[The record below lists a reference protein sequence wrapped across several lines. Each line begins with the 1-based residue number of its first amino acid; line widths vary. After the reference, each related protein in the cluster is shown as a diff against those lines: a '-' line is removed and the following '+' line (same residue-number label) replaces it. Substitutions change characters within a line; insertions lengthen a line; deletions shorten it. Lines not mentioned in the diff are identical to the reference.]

1 MCGQFFRL
9 QLLGSIGAAFDEFD
23 DELDFFWRGR
33 TNYTKSPAMA
43 GPTPPSSSPPKLF
56 LDEASVKMIW
66 KYRKLFQCRNV
77 LVQLGCG
84 ATTLFS
90 YSVYIHCCLLV
101 IASNTWRSKLSALP
115 AEDRDWLE
123 FNQVLVEVH
132 EPLCLWT
139 VRSHMFGFRAIF
151 WPAGLAFRSGCSRH
165 AFGS

>member
-1 MCGQFFRL
+1 M
-9 QLLGSIGAAFDEFD
+9 A
-23 DELDFFWRGR
+23 LDQPLRDFSY
-33 TNYTKSPAMA
+33 N
-43 GPTPPSSSPPKLF
+43 LCDLVF

-66 KYRKLFQCRNV
+66 KYKKLFQCPNV

-151 WPAGLAFRSGCSRH
+151 GLLVLHSEVGVRAMPLALELNGGYWSAEGMVSRRRVQ
-165 AFGS
+165 

>member
-1 MCGQFFRL
+1 M
-9 QLLGSIGAAFDEFD
+9 A
-23 DELDFFWRGR
+23 LDQPLRDFSY
-33 TNYTKSPAMA
+33 N
-43 GPTPPSSSPPKLF
+43 LCDLVL

-66 KYRKLFQCRNV
+66 KYKKLFQCPNV